1 MKARKKTAKI
11 YKYQERKLGVTPL
24 DKLQIGDEVIVGRA
38 VAKIVGINPI
48 RIKFIRSKF
57 ISSKEIHSLPNGIE
71 GLRKIRNFEI
81 SKNQSETCEDIIVL
95 EFKPD
100 VDLPNITEFTIS
112 QHAVLIKTLKSMGV
126 IRCNLT
132 LKVECPKTMCERIC
146 AFIDGYKLAIDKF
159 TGAM

>member
-81 SKNQSETCEDIIVL
+81 SKNQSETCEVPS
-95 EFKPD
+95 E
-100 VDLPNITEFTIS
+100 S
-112 QHAVLIKTLKSMGV
+112 
-126 IRCNLT
+126 
-132 LKVECPKTMCERIC
+132 
-146 AFIDGYKLAIDKF
+146 
-159 TGAM
+159 